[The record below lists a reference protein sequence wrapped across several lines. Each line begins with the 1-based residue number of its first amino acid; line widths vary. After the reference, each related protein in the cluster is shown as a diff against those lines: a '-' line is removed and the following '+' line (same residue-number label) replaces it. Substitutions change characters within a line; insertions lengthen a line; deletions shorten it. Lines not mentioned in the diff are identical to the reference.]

1 MYVEKTD
8 TYTCDFCGHNAK
20 WDASDDVHG
29 ELWSCEA
36 EGCGKVFCSK
46 CFISAFGQEIY
57 MTMMQSGE
65 NVLCPECAKKKYK
78 NCIRPNVTFRNGTQ
92 TETVLYDDWNG
103 TAAYNSTFNPNFKKG
118 E

>member
-1 MYVEKTD
+1 MEVSDYGGVRSKSHTAAHERRTAYVCRSAD
-8 TYTCDFCGHNAK
+8 IPYTCDFCGHNAK

-78 NCIRPNVTFRNGTQ
+78 KEN
-92 TETVLYDDWNG
+92 E
-103 TAAYNSTFNPNFKKG
+103 K
-118 E
+118 

>member
-1 MYVEKTD
+1 MEVSDYGGVRSNPTPPPMKGELLMYVEKTD

-29 ELWSCEA
+29 EL
-36 EGCGKVFCSK
+36 CSK

-78 NCIRPNVTFRNGTQ
+78 KEN
-92 TETVLYDDWNG
+92 E
-103 TAAYNSTFNPNFKKG
+103 K
-118 E
+118 

>member
-1 MYVEKTD
+1 MEVSDYGGVRSNPTPPPMKGELLVYVEKTD

-78 NCIRPNVTFRNGTQ
+78 KEN
-92 TETVLYDDWNG
+92 E
-103 TAAYNSTFNPNFKKG
+103 K
-118 E
+118 

>member
-65 NVLCPECAKKKYK
+65 NVLCPECAKKRCLVDGRELHPPERHVSEWDADG
-78 NCIRPNVTFRNGTQ
+78 NRPLR
-92 TETVLYDDWNG
+92 
-103 TAAYNSTFNPNFKKG
+103 
-118 E
+118 